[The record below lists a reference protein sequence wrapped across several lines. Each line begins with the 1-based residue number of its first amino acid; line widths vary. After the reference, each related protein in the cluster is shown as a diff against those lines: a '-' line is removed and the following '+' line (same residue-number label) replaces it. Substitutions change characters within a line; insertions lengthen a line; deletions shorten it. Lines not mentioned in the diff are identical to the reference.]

1 MRLLITDMR
10 LKKIDSINIV
20 PFVDVILVL
29 LIMVIMSATFV
40 NKSKIEIDTP
50 STNNIP
56 ADDNKKRVTRAIH
69 ITSDNKIFVDNIE
82 IRAEDMDS
90 WVKSNIDLKDNVV
103 IDSDKESSYN
113 SFVKVFSALKKNNIK
128 NVNIYVKRM
137 KQ

>member
-90 WVKSNIDLKDNVV
+90 WVKSNVDLKDNVV

-137 KQ
+137 K